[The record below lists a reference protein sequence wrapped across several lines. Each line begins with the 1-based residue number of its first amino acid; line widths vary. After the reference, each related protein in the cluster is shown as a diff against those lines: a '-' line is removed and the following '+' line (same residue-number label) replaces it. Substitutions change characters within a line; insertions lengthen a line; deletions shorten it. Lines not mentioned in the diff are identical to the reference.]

1 MNHSQND
8 VSKKLYIFVFSFIR
22 LEYVIWNMLNNLLL
36 VSYDLSYIVEIPC
49 FNNPWVFKVLC
60 VLVLPSMWMCTI
72 IFLMKNEGMVLDPKV
87 KHVVYEVQVHFSTMK
102 NGLVVINYL
111 SLKT

>member
-1 MNHSQND
+1 MGFQSSLLTSSSIPVD
-8 VSKKLYIFVFSFIR
+8 VH
-22 LEYVIWNMLNNLLL
+22 NNIL
-36 VSYDLSYIVEIPC
+36 I
-49 FNNPWVFKVLC
+49 
-60 VLVLPSMWMCTI
+60 
-72 IFLMKNEGMVLDPKV
+72 KNEGMVLDLKV